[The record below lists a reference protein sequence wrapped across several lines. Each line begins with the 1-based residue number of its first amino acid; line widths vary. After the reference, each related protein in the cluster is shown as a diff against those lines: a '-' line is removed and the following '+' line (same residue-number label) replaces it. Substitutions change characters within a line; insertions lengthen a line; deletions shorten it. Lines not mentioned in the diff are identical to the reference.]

1 MTRLHRAIANISFF
15 IAVLLAFLLLFQ
27 DKVSLPPIVQSMGRA
42 HVLFLH
48 LPIGIIVLLGIL
60 RVFRPYIKAASFDYG
75 FIFQLAVL
83 FSLTTCLL
91 GFFDPGAGI

>member
-27 DKVSLPPIVQSMGRA
+27 DKVSLPPIVQSLGRA

-60 RVFRPYIKAASFDYG
+60 RVFRPYI
-75 FIFQLAVL
+75 L
-83 FSLTTCLL
+83 SL
-91 GFFDPGAGI
+91 IHI